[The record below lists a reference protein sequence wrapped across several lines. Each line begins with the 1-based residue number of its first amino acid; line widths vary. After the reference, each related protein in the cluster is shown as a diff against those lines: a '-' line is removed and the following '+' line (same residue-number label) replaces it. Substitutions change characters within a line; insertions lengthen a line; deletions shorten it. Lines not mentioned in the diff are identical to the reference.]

1 MPVGRVILP
10 YQNLIHRSM
19 STTLEAQRVRS
30 LQDACRCA
38 QIAEEFR
45 GRDTVVLDLTEVTP
59 IVDYFVIT
67 TGINP
72 RQMVALA
79 EEVRVQ
85 MKVRGSRCQGLEGT
99 HDSTWLLQDYGDIV
113 LHVFTA
119 EARDLYDLEHLWA
132 DGKKID
138 WRAELGLP
146 PAKVLEPV

>member
-1 MPVGRVILP
+1 MPA
-10 YQNLIHRSM
+10 
-19 STTLEAQRVRS
+19 TLATQRQRS

-72 RQMVALA
+72 RQMIALA
-79 EEVRVQ
+79 EEARVQ
-85 MKVRGSRCQGLEGT
+85 MKLRGSIGLGIEGG
-99 HDSTWLLQDYGDIV
+99 HDSSWILQDFGDIV

-119 EARDLYDLEHLWA
+119 EARDLYDLERLWA
-132 DGKKID
+132 DGKKVD

-146 PAKVLEPV
+146 PVKAAVPV

>member
-1 MPVGRVILP
+1 MPA
-10 YQNLIHRSM
+10 
-19 STTLEAQRVRS
+19 TLETQRQRS

-79 EEVRVQ
+79 EEARVQ
-85 MKVRGSRCQGLEGT
+85 MKLRGSLGQGIEGG
-99 HDSTWLLQDYGDIV
+99 HDSTWMLQDFGDIV

-119 EARDLYDLEHLWA
+119 EARDLYDLERLWA
-132 DGKKID
+132 DGKKVD
-138 WRAELGLP
+138 WRAELGLS
-146 PAKVLEPV
+146 PAKAAVPV

>member
-1 MPVGRVILP
+1 MPA
-10 YQNLIHRSM
+10 
-19 STTLEAQRVRS
+19 TLETQRQRS

-72 RQMVALA
+72 RQMIALA
-79 EEVRVQ
+79 EEARVQ
-85 MKVRGSRCQGLEGT
+85 MKLRGSIGQGIEGG
-99 HDSTWLLQDYGDIV
+99 HDSSWMLQDFGDIV

-119 EARDLYDLEHLWA
+119 EARDLYDLERLWA
-132 DGKKID
+132 DGKKVD

-146 PAKVLEPV
+146 PAKAAVPV

>member
-1 MPVGRVILP
+1 MP
-10 YQNLIHRSM
+10 
-19 STTLEAQRVRS
+19 TTIEIQRQRS

-79 EEVRVQ
+79 EEARVQ
-85 MKVRGSRCQGLEGT
+85 MKARGSLSRGLEGT
-99 HDSTWLLQDYGDIV
+99 HDSNWLLQDYGDIV

-119 EARDLYDLEHLWA
+119 EARDLYDLEHLWS

-138 WRAELGLP
+138 WRAVLGLP

>member
-1 MPVGRVILP
+1 MA
-10 YQNLIHRSM
+10 
-19 STTLEAQRVRS
+19 TTLETQRQRS
-30 LQDACRCA
+30 LQDACRVA

-45 GRDTVVLDLTEVTP
+45 GRDTVVLDLTGVTP
-59 IVDYFVIT
+59 IVDFFVIT

-79 EEVRVQ
+79 EETRVQ
-85 MKVRGSRCQGLEGT
+85 MKARGNLSPGLEGT

-146 PAKVLEPV
+146 PAKVLEPM

>member
-1 MPVGRVILP
+1 MPTP
-10 YQNLIHRSM
+10 
-19 STTLEAQRVRS
+19 LETQRARS

-59 IVDYFVIT
+59 IVDFFVIT

-79 EEVRVQ
+79 EEARVQ
-85 MKVRGSRCQGLEGT
+85 MKTRGNLSQGLEGT

-132 DGKKID
+132 DGKKVD

>member
-1 MPVGRVILP
+1 MPA
-10 YQNLIHRSM
+10 
-19 STTLEAQRVRS
+19 TLETQRQRS

-72 RQMVALA
+72 RQMIALA
-79 EEVRVQ
+79 EEARVQ
-85 MKVRGSRCQGLEGT
+85 LKLRGNVGQGIEGG
-99 HDSTWLLQDYGDIV
+99 HNSTWLLQDFGDIV

-119 EARDLYDLEHLWA
+119 EARDLYDLERLWA
-132 DGKKID
+132 DGKNVD

-146 PAKVLEPV
+146 PAKAAVPV